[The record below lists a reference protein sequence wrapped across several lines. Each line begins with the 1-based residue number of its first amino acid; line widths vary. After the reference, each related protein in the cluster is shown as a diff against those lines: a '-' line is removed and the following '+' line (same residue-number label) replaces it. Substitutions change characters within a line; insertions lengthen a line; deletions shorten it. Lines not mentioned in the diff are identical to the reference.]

1 MTYSLH
7 LSIDMRRLTEESR
20 HLAKRYGMGSTRRP
34 KLLPSPAPS
43 GKNRGALAFELQ
55 VPDDLSGKHAE
66 YGTSLFAAGRAG
78 LELVRTHLAKAG
90 IGREELDQLTTA
102 DVSIERA
109 AATYIFKFVGRTQTT
124 SFIAAMHHHA
134 LLLGLTI
141 KYDHQ
146 ANAVAYQGLVTRGTS
161 EAVDVVLTVLRQPDN
176 QMVRIEVA
184 LDCDYLLTHGWTSL
198 DSWRSAYAEDRYA
211 AIFNQTVRGLFQL
224 DSPALPY
231 REPSREVLDKL
242 PPTTEGLLR
251 EYLNGQ
257 DPMWY
262 RRHAVANSDAK
273 RKRLVKG
280 YRDTIISITGID
292 IAFPWQQFRWTHPT
306 LLRNKLMYPGD
317 FQPSAQQKLSCFCD
331 TAWPGL
337 LATLRRKYELADA
350 RKGIVTPWRSA

>member
-1 MTYSLH
+1 MPYSLH
-7 LSIDMRRLTEESR
+7 LSVDARRLTEASR
-20 HLAKRYGMGSTRRP
+20 HLVKRYGMGSSAVRP
-34 KLLPSPAPS
+34 KLQSMQHAQ
-43 GKNRGALAFELQ
+43 GRQRGALAFELQ
-55 VPDDLSGKHAE
+55 VPDDLTGKQAE

-90 IGREELDQLTTA
+90 VGREELDQLTTA

-109 AATYIFKFVGRTQTT
+109 AATYIFNFVGRTQTT

-146 ANAVAYQGLVTRGTS
+146 ANTVSYQGLVTQDMS

-176 QMVRIEVA
+176 QMVRIGVA
-184 LDCDYLLTHGWTSL
+184 LDYAYLLANGWTSL
-198 DSWRSAYAEDRYA
+198 DSWRSANAEDRYA

-231 REPSREVLDKL
+231 GEPGRDMLDKL

-251 EYLNGQ
+251 EYLAGR

-262 RRHAVANSDAK
+262 GRHAVANSEAK
-273 RKRLVKG
+273 KKRLVKR

-292 IAFPWQQFRWTHPT
+292 IAIPWQQFRWAAPAFLHS
-306 LLRNKLMYPGD
+306 KLTYPGD
-317 FQPSAQQKLSCFCD
+317 LKPADYQVTACFCSA
-331 TAWPGL
+331 TWPRL
-337 LATLRRKYELADA
+337 LQSLRKNYELALLSQDA
-350 RKGIVTPWRSA
+350 W

>member
-20 HLAKRYGMGSTRRP
+20 HLAKRYGMGSAVRP
-34 KLLPSPAPS
+34 KLHFMPHAR
-43 GKNRGALAFELQ
+43 GKQCVALAFELQ
-55 VPDDLSGKHAE
+55 VPDDLTGKHAE

-78 LELVRTHLAKAG
+78 LELARTHLSKAG
-90 IGREELDQLTTA
+90 ISREELDQLSTP

-109 AATYIFKFVGRTQTT
+109 AATYIFKFVGKAQTT
-124 SFIAAMHHHA
+124 SFITAMHHHA
-134 LLLGLTI
+134 LLLGLAI

-146 ANAVAYQGLVTRGTS
+146 ANTVSYQGLVTQDTS

-211 AIFNQTVRGLFQL
+211 AIFKQLVRGLFQL

-231 REPSREVLDKL
+231 GEPGRDVLDKL

-251 EYLNGQ
+251 EYLNGR

-262 RRHAVANSDAK
+262 GPHAVANSEAK
-273 RKRLVKG
+273 RKRLVKR

-292 IAFPWQQFRWTHPT
+292 IAVPWQDFRWVEPAF
-306 LLRNKLMYPGD
+306 LQSKLTYPGD
-317 FQPSAQQKLSCFCD
+317 FQPSTQQKLSCFYD
-331 TAWPGL
+331 TAWTGL
-337 LATLRRKYELADA
+337 LATLRRKYELALMREKA
-350 RKGIVTPWRSA
+350 S